1 MDRPGESQ
9 LTWPDDSRRLSRKD
23 FLKGA
28 FVLGVGA
35 ALGGGLSA
43 CGSSGSQ
50 ATTTASGAK
59 AVRGGKLTVAYIG
72 GGSSETLN
80 PNAPVAD
87 IDDARTLNLY
97 ESMFRLDADLN
108 LEYLLAESAEPN
120 ADGSQWTIR
129 LRSGVTFHDG
139 SAFGADDVIY
149 TLKRIADPKNAANQQ
164 ALVSSLVDVPSI
176 KKLDNLTI
184 RLSLKTANVFLPY
197 LFYDDSFSVVKE
209 GWVNSDPPNGT
220 GPFVFQSWKPG
231 QYSVFTRNPDYWQ
244 SGLPYL
250 NELQLVSIPDPT
262 ARFDALLGGEVDG
275 MESLSYAE
283 ATSLRHTGQAVVLQG
298 NGPNSVP
305 IYMAVDL
312 YPFQDVRMRQAMRLI
327 ANRPQLVEEAQE
339 GYGQIG
345 NDIAGKGLP
354 GYDAAI
360 AQRVQDID
368 QAKFLIKQAG
378 HEGMNLTLYSSTVAT
393 GMLESA
399 TVFATEASQ
408 ANFTVTV
415 KELAADIYF
424 GPVYLKQNFAQ
435 SEWFSQP
442 LVTRWSQS
450 MAPGAEFNETHWSDP
465 QWDTLYAQLI
475 AQPDVGKQRELEYE
489 LQQIEWERG
498 GYLDWGFYPTLDG
511 LGHAVRGIEP
521 NKGGPLGGGVY
532 SKTWLAT

>member
-1 MDRPGESQ
+1 M
-9 LTWPDDSRRLSRKD
+9 SRKD

-209 GWVNSDPPNGT
+209 GWVNSD
-220 GPFVFQSWKPG
+220 
-231 QYSVFTRNPDYWQ
+231 
-244 SGLPYL
+244 
-250 NELQLVSIPDPT
+250 
-262 ARFDALLGGEVDG
+262 
-275 MESLSYAE
+275 
-283 ATSLRHTGQAVVLQG
+283 
-298 NGPNSVP
+298 
-305 IYMAVDL
+305 
-312 YPFQDVRMRQAMRLI
+312 
-327 ANRPQLVEEAQE
+327 
-339 GYGQIG
+339 
-345 NDIAGKGLP
+345 
-354 GYDAAI
+354 
-360 AQRVQDID
+360 
-368 QAKFLIKQAG
+368 
-378 HEGMNLTLYSSTVAT
+378 
-393 GMLESA
+393 
-399 TVFATEASQ
+399 
-408 ANFTVTV
+408 
-415 KELAADIYF
+415 
-424 GPVYLKQNFAQ
+424 
-435 SEWFSQP
+435 
-442 LVTRWSQS
+442 
-450 MAPGAEFNETHWSDP
+450 
-465 QWDTLYAQLI
+465 
-475 AQPDVGKQRELEYE
+475 
-489 LQQIEWERG
+489 
-498 GYLDWGFYPTLDG
+498 
-511 LGHAVRGIEP
+511 
-521 NKGGPLGGGVY
+521 
-532 SKTWLAT
+532 